1 MATAAGLL
9 SDFKSLTEQAISAA
23 DEFSQIYHKLYDTQR
38 HRLIQLYN
46 ERSTLVWNGNSVSG
60 TQSINEFFINLPA
73 TEHQI
78 FAMDS
83 QPINKIATN
92 GQTAILVTFD
102 GQVKYE
108 NERDSRYF
116 TQTLLLM
123 SVNNTWKIINDC
135 LRFIDS

>member
-23 DEFSQIYHKLYDTQR
+23 DEFSQIYYKLYDTQR

-46 ERSTLVWNGNSVSG
+46 DRSTVVWNGNAVNG
-60 TQSINEFFINLPA
+60 TQAINEFFINLPA

-78 FAMDS
+78 FSMDS
-83 QPINKIATN
+83 QPINKIATQ

-102 GQVKYE
+102 GQVKFE
-108 NERDSRYF
+108 NERDYQYF